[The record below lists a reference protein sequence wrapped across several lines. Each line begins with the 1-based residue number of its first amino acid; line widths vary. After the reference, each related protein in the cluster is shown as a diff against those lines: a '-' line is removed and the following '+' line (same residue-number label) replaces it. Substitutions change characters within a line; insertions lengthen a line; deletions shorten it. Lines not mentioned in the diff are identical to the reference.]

1 MGPAEWREGAI
12 PSDSSDPFLEGQ
24 SASGSSAVL
33 PCPTDYLTF
42 NLAVSDASISVF
54 GYSRGIIEIFNVFR
68 DDGFIITSIW
78 TCQVDGFLTLLFGLA
93 SINTLTVISVTRYI
107 KGCHPE
113 RDRMYGTCEI
123 DWAKANFSTIYKS
136 YIISIFIC
144 CFFLPVTVMVFSYV
158 SIINTVK
165 LSHALTG
172 LGDPTDR
179 QRRIERD
186 VTRVSIVICTAFIIA
201 WSPYAVISIWSAYGH
216 PVPNLTSILASLFAK
231 SASFYNPIIYF
242 GMSSKFRKDIF
253 ILFHCSKEVKD
264 PVKLKRFKNLKPKQP
279 QPSQK
284 EEKYAPEMHPAPSP
298 DSGVGSPTNTPPPAN
313 REVYFGILDTP
324 SNNPNIECDRFTDDY
339 TTQANQM
346 TRDLWSVESKA
357 LGSQSLMVLS
367 GSVLGPVP
375 LNICIDYLDMGI
387 ECTFSKFPDDTKL
400 AENVD
405 PLEEAKVCTK
415 TVGKKIVE
423 GAKPPPLN
431 WERTVS
437 SLTWQINVYI
447 DSHGFLKKDYLNG
460 KWLKTREGLCPKIFE
475 YIYQH
480 LQCSL
485 ATHLDFALLTMK
497 ATVIATFFGVFLT
510 CTYTAKEVTK
520 KTKKAK
526 LYVPQIDCD
535 VKAGKIINPEFIAK
549 CPPGCQDV
557 KYRVYGT
564 DIYASF
570 SSVCNA
576 AIHSGIIDNTG
587 GKILVQKVAGH
598 SGYRGSFSNGVRS
611 LSLPRWRESFLVSEP
626 KKPEQDLKGTKSA
639 DTAKTSEK
647 ASDQGSSSVH
657 PAYASVVAA
666 AASFSTKEELNPKP
680 LESISQGNQNCKV
693 DLSFLMDGSWSIGKR
708 RFQLQKRFL
717 GNVAQALGIG
727 SAGPLMGIVQY
738 GDDPSTEFNL
748 KSYANSKDLRNAIE
762 KIQQKGGLSNVG
774 KALSFVN
781 KNFFLDANGNRG
793 GAPNVVVVM
802 VDGWPTDRVEE
813 ASRLARES
821 GINIFFVT
829 VEAAAQSEKQNVIEP
844 NFVDKAVCR
853 TNGFYSINVPSW
865 FSLHKAVQPLVKR
878 VCDTD
883 RLACSKTCLNAA
895 DIGFVI
901 DGSSSVGTGNFRT
914 VLQFVANISKE
925 FEISDTDTRIGA
937 VQYTYEQRLE
947 FSFDK
952 YSTKQDVLNAIKR
965 ISYWSGGTSTG
976 AAISYASEQLFSK
989 SKPNKRKIMILITDG
1004 RSYDDVSLPAMAA
1017 HQNGVIAY
1025 SIGVA
1030 WAAPDELEAIA
1041 SDPAKEHS
1049 FFVDEFDNLYR
1060 YVNQLIQNICTEFNS
1075 QPRN

>member
-1 MGPAEWREGAI
+1 MR
-12 PSDSSDPFLEGQ
+12 
-24 SASGSSAVL
+24 
-33 PCPTDYLTF
+33 
-42 NLAVSDASISVF
+42 
-54 GYSRGIIEIFNVFR
+54 
-68 DDGFIITSIW
+68 
-78 TCQVDGFLTLLFGLA
+78 
-93 SINTLTVISVTRYI
+93 
-107 KGCHPE
+107 
-113 RDRMYGTCEI
+113 
-123 DWAKANFSTIYKS
+123 
-136 YIISIFIC
+136 
-144 CFFLPVTVMVFSYV
+144 
-158 SIINTVK
+158 
-165 LSHALTG
+165 
-172 LGDPTDR
+172 
-179 QRRIERD
+179 
-186 VTRVSIVICTAFIIA
+186 
-201 WSPYAVISIWSAYGH
+201 
-216 PVPNLTSILASLFAK
+216 
-231 SASFYNPIIYF
+231 
-242 GMSSKFRKDIF
+242 
-253 ILFHCSKEVKD
+253 
-264 PVKLKRFKNLKPKQP
+264 
-279 QPSQK
+279 
-284 EEKYAPEMHPAPSP
+284 
-298 DSGVGSPTNTPPPAN
+298 
-313 REVYFGILDTP
+313 
-324 SNNPNIECDRFTDDY
+324 
-339 TTQANQM
+339 
-346 TRDLWSVESKA
+346 
-357 LGSQSLMVLS
+357 
-367 GSVLGPVP
+367 
-375 LNICIDYLDMGI
+375 
-387 ECTFSKFPDDTKL
+387 
-400 AENVD
+400 
-405 PLEEAKVCTK
+405 
-415 TVGKKIVE
+415 
-423 GAKPPPLN
+423 
-431 WERTVS
+431 
-437 SLTWQINVYI
+437 
-447 DSHGFLKKDYLNG
+447 
-460 KWLKTREGLCPKIFE
+460 
-475 YIYQH
+475 
-480 LQCSL
+480 
-485 ATHLDFALLTMK
+485 

-510 CTYTAKEVTK
+510 CTYTAKEATK

-557 KYRVYGT
+557 KHRVYGT

-587 GKILVQKVAGH
+587 GKVLVQKVAGH

-611 LSLPRWRESFLVSEP
+611 LSLPRWRESFLVSEGKPRKGVTYPSTLEYSSSKSTAVKSEP

-639 DTAKTSEK
+639 DVSNTSEK
-647 ASDQGSSSVH
+647 ASDQGDTARKERQTTPVPTPGTEMATTTPTATTTTTEPSTTVPQPTTAPAAPRTTAAPAKARPGLHRGRDMGSSSVH

-666 AASFSTKEELNPKP
+666 AARQVQAAQGRGQNTAFRGTSTSANTRNILLHNTAMEIDSWKPGLSLFDTGFSSKEELNPKP

-748 KSYANSKDLRNAIE
+748 KTYANSKDLRNAIE

-829 VEAAAQSEKQNVIEP
+829 VEAAAQSEKQNVVEP

-853 TNGFYSINVPSW
+853 TSGFYSINVPSW
-865 FSLHKAVQPLVKR
+865 FSLHKVVQPLVKR
-878 VCDTD
+878 VCDTE

-1004 RSYDDVSLPAMAA
+1004 RSYDDVSVPAMAA

-1049 FFVDEFDNLYR
+1049 FFVDDFDNLYR

>member
-1 MGPAEWREGAI
+1 
-12 PSDSSDPFLEGQ
+12 L
-24 SASGSSAVL
+24 
-33 PCPTDYLTF
+33 
-42 NLAVSDASISVF
+42 
-54 GYSRGIIEIFNVFR
+54 
-68 DDGFIITSIW
+68 
-78 TCQVDGFLTLLFGLA
+78 
-93 SINTLTVISVTRYI
+93 
-107 KGCHPE
+107 
-113 RDRMYGTCEI
+113 
-123 DWAKANFSTIYKS
+123 
-136 YIISIFIC
+136 
-144 CFFLPVTVMVFSYV
+144 
-158 SIINTVK
+158 
-165 LSHALTG
+165 
-172 LGDPTDR
+172 
-179 QRRIERD
+179 
-186 VTRVSIVICTAFIIA
+186 
-201 WSPYAVISIWSAYGH
+201 
-216 PVPNLTSILASLFAK
+216 
-231 SASFYNPIIYF
+231 
-242 GMSSKFRKDIF
+242 
-253 ILFHCSKEVKD
+253 
-264 PVKLKRFKNLKPKQP
+264 
-279 QPSQK
+279 
-284 EEKYAPEMHPAPSP
+284 
-298 DSGVGSPTNTPPPAN
+298 
-313 REVYFGILDTP
+313 
-324 SNNPNIECDRFTDDY
+324 
-339 TTQANQM
+339 
-346 TRDLWSVESKA
+346 
-357 LGSQSLMVLS
+357 
-367 GSVLGPVP
+367 
-375 LNICIDYLDMGI
+375 
-387 ECTFSKFPDDTKL
+387 
-400 AENVD
+400 
-405 PLEEAKVCTK
+405 
-415 TVGKKIVE
+415 
-423 GAKPPPLN
+423 
-431 WERTVS
+431 
-437 SLTWQINVYI
+437 
-447 DSHGFLKKDYLNG
+447 
-460 KWLKTREGLCPKIFE
+460 
-475 YIYQH
+475 
-480 LQCSL
+480 
-485 ATHLDFALLTMK
+485 
-497 ATVIATFFGVFLT
+497 GVFLI
-510 CTYTAKEVTK
+510 CSYAAKEAAR

-611 LSLPRWRESFLVSEP
+611 LSLPRWRESFLVSEG
-626 KKPEQDLKGTKSA
+626 KPRKGVTYPS
-639 DTAKTSEK
+639 TLEY
-647 ASDQGSSSVH
+647 SSSKSTIVKSGNDRVNVITGDAIRKEH
-657 PAYASVVAA
+657 QTPPVPTPATQMATTTPTPTTTTTDPSTTTPKPTTTAATTRTTTLAA
-666 AASFSTKEELNPKP
+666 AAKTRPGLHRFRNIAFRGTSTSASNRNILQTNTGLQRQEPVAAFRRAAGSPAHLGQPPSTHQQSLSFLSLGFSSKEKLNPKP
-680 LESISQGNQNCKV
+680 LESISQGNPNCKV

-708 RFQLQKRFL
+708 RFQLQKQFL
-717 GNVAQALGIG
+717 GNVAQALGIS
-727 SAGPLMGIVQY
+727 SAGPLMGVVQY

-748 KSYANSKDLRNAIE
+748 KTYVNSKDVRNAIE
-762 KIQQKGGLSNVG
+762 KITQKGGLSNVG

-829 VEAAAQSEKQNVIEP
+829 IEAAAESEKQNVIEP
-844 NFVDKAVCR
+844 DFVDKAVCR

-865 FSLHKAVQPLVKR
+865 FSLHKVVQPLVKR

-883 RLACSKTCLNAA
+883 RLVCSKTCLNSA

-952 YSTKQDVLNAIKR
+952 YSTKQDVLSAIKR

-1004 RSYDDVSLPAMAA
+1004 RSYDDVRVPAMAA

-1030 WAAPDELEAIA
+1030 WAAQDELEAIA
-1041 SDPAKEHS
+1041 TDPDKEHA

-1060 YVNQLIQNICTEFNS
+1060 FVNQLIQNICTEFNS

>member
-1 MGPAEWREGAI
+1 A
-12 PSDSSDPFLEGQ
+12 
-24 SASGSSAVL
+24 
-33 PCPTDYLTF
+33 
-42 NLAVSDASISVF
+42 
-54 GYSRGIIEIFNVFR
+54 
-68 DDGFIITSIW
+68 
-78 TCQVDGFLTLLFGLA
+78 LF
-93 SINTLTVISVTRYI
+93 
-107 KGCHPE
+107 
-113 RDRMYGTCEI
+113 
-123 DWAKANFSTIYKS
+123 
-136 YIISIFIC
+136 
-144 CFFLPVTVMVFSYV
+144 
-158 SIINTVK
+158 
-165 LSHALTG
+165 
-172 LGDPTDR
+172 
-179 QRRIERD
+179 
-186 VTRVSIVICTAFIIA
+186 
-201 WSPYAVISIWSAYGH
+201 
-216 PVPNLTSILASLFAK
+216 
-231 SASFYNPIIYF
+231 
-242 GMSSKFRKDIF
+242 
-253 ILFHCSKEVKD
+253 
-264 PVKLKRFKNLKPKQP
+264 
-279 QPSQK
+279 
-284 EEKYAPEMHPAPSP
+284 
-298 DSGVGSPTNTPPPAN
+298 
-313 REVYFGILDTP
+313 
-324 SNNPNIECDRFTDDY
+324 
-339 TTQANQM
+339 
-346 TRDLWSVESKA
+346 
-357 LGSQSLMVLS
+357 
-367 GSVLGPVP
+367 
-375 LNICIDYLDMGI
+375 
-387 ECTFSKFPDDTKL
+387 
-400 AENVD
+400 
-405 PLEEAKVCTK
+405 
-415 TVGKKIVE
+415 
-423 GAKPPPLN
+423 
-431 WERTVS
+431 
-437 SLTWQINVYI
+437 
-447 DSHGFLKKDYLNG
+447 
-460 KWLKTREGLCPKIFE
+460 
-475 YIYQH
+475 
-480 LQCSL
+480 
-485 ATHLDFALLTMK
+485 TMK
-497 ATVIATFFGVFLT
+497 ATVIAIFFGVFLT
-510 CTYTAKEVTK
+510 CTYTAKEATK

-611 LSLPRWRESFLVSEP
+611 LSLPRWRESFLVSEG
-626 KKPEQDLKGTKSA
+626 KPRKGVTYPS
-639 DTAKTSEK
+639 TLEY
-647 ASDQGSSSVH
+647 SSSKSTAVKSGNDRVH
-657 PAYASVVAA
+657 VPTGDAVRKEYQTTPVPTPATQMATTTATPTTTMTDPSTTAPQPTTTPAATRTTAA
-666 AASFSTKEELNPKP
+666 AAKTRPGLHRVRDMAFRGASTSASSRTILRHNTGVQRQEPVATFQRAAGSPAHLAMETDSWKPGLSLFDTGFSSKEELNPKP
-680 LESISQGNQNCKV
+680 LEPISQGNQNCKV

-748 KSYANSKDLRNAIE
+748 KTYANSKDLRNAIE

-829 VEAAAQSEKQNVIEP
+829 VEAAAQNEKQNVIEP
-844 NFVDKAVCR
+844 NFVDKVLMCR
-853 TNGFYSINVPSW
+853 TSGFYSINVPSW
-865 FSLHKAVQPLVKR
+865 FSLHKVVQPLVKR

-883 RLACSKTCLNAA
+883 QLVCSKTCLNSA

-901 DGSSSVGTGNFRT
+901 DGSSSVGTSNFRT

-1004 RSYDDVSLPAMAA
+1004 RSYDDVSMPAMAA

-1041 SDPAKEHS
+1041 TDPDKEHS

>member
-1 MGPAEWREGAI
+1 MR
-12 PSDSSDPFLEGQ
+12 
-24 SASGSSAVL
+24 
-33 PCPTDYLTF
+33 
-42 NLAVSDASISVF
+42 
-54 GYSRGIIEIFNVFR
+54 
-68 DDGFIITSIW
+68 
-78 TCQVDGFLTLLFGLA
+78 
-93 SINTLTVISVTRYI
+93 
-107 KGCHPE
+107 
-113 RDRMYGTCEI
+113 
-123 DWAKANFSTIYKS
+123 
-136 YIISIFIC
+136 
-144 CFFLPVTVMVFSYV
+144 
-158 SIINTVK
+158 
-165 LSHALTG
+165 
-172 LGDPTDR
+172 
-179 QRRIERD
+179 
-186 VTRVSIVICTAFIIA
+186 
-201 WSPYAVISIWSAYGH
+201 
-216 PVPNLTSILASLFAK
+216 
-231 SASFYNPIIYF
+231 
-242 GMSSKFRKDIF
+242 
-253 ILFHCSKEVKD
+253 
-264 PVKLKRFKNLKPKQP
+264 
-279 QPSQK
+279 
-284 EEKYAPEMHPAPSP
+284 
-298 DSGVGSPTNTPPPAN
+298 
-313 REVYFGILDTP
+313 
-324 SNNPNIECDRFTDDY
+324 
-339 TTQANQM
+339 
-346 TRDLWSVESKA
+346 
-357 LGSQSLMVLS
+357 
-367 GSVLGPVP
+367 
-375 LNICIDYLDMGI
+375 
-387 ECTFSKFPDDTKL
+387 
-400 AENVD
+400 
-405 PLEEAKVCTK
+405 
-415 TVGKKIVE
+415 
-423 GAKPPPLN
+423 
-431 WERTVS
+431 
-437 SLTWQINVYI
+437 
-447 DSHGFLKKDYLNG
+447 
-460 KWLKTREGLCPKIFE
+460 
-475 YIYQH
+475 
-480 LQCSL
+480 
-485 ATHLDFALLTMK
+485 

-510 CTYTAKEVTK
+510 CTYTAKEATK

-557 KYRVYGT
+557 KHRVYGT

-587 GKILVQKVAGH
+587 GKVLVQKVAGH

-611 LSLPRWRESFLVSEP
+611 LSLPRWRESFLVSEGKPRKGVTYPSTLEYSSSKSTAVKSEP

-639 DTAKTSEK
+639 DTANTSEK
-647 ASDQGSSSVH
+647 ASDQGDTARKERQTTPGPTPGTEMATTTPTATTTTTEPSTTVPQPTTAPAAPRATAAPAKARPGLHRGRDMGSSSVH

-666 AASFSTKEELNPKP
+666 AASKYAMEIDSWKPGLSLFDTGFSSKEELNPKP

-748 KSYANSKDLRNAIE
+748 KTYANSKDLRNAIE

-829 VEAAAQSEKQNVIEP
+829 VEAAAQSEKQNVVEP

-853 TNGFYSINVPSW
+853 TSGFYSINVPSW
-865 FSLHKAVQPLVKR
+865 FSLHKVVQPLVKR
-878 VCDTD
+878 VCDTE

-1004 RSYDDVSLPAMAA
+1004 RSYDDVSVPAMAA

-1041 SDPAKEHS
+1041 SDPAKDHS
-1049 FFVDEFDNLYR
+1049 FFVDDFDNLYR

>member
-1 MGPAEWREGAI
+1 
-12 PSDSSDPFLEGQ
+12 
-24 SASGSSAVL
+24 
-33 PCPTDYLTF
+33 
-42 NLAVSDASISVF
+42 
-54 GYSRGIIEIFNVFR
+54 
-68 DDGFIITSIW
+68 
-78 TCQVDGFLTLLFGLA
+78 
-93 SINTLTVISVTRYI
+93 
-107 KGCHPE
+107 
-113 RDRMYGTCEI
+113 
-123 DWAKANFSTIYKS
+123 
-136 YIISIFIC
+136 
-144 CFFLPVTVMVFSYV
+144 
-158 SIINTVK
+158 
-165 LSHALTG
+165 
-172 LGDPTDR
+172 
-179 QRRIERD
+179 
-186 VTRVSIVICTAFIIA
+186 
-201 WSPYAVISIWSAYGH
+201 
-216 PVPNLTSILASLFAK
+216 
-231 SASFYNPIIYF
+231 
-242 GMSSKFRKDIF
+242 
-253 ILFHCSKEVKD
+253 
-264 PVKLKRFKNLKPKQP
+264 
-279 QPSQK
+279 
-284 EEKYAPEMHPAPSP
+284 
-298 DSGVGSPTNTPPPAN
+298 
-313 REVYFGILDTP
+313 
-324 SNNPNIECDRFTDDY
+324 
-339 TTQANQM
+339 
-346 TRDLWSVESKA
+346 
-357 LGSQSLMVLS
+357 
-367 GSVLGPVP
+367 
-375 LNICIDYLDMGI
+375 
-387 ECTFSKFPDDTKL
+387 
-400 AENVD
+400 
-405 PLEEAKVCTK
+405 
-415 TVGKKIVE
+415 
-423 GAKPPPLN
+423 
-431 WERTVS
+431 
-437 SLTWQINVYI
+437 
-447 DSHGFLKKDYLNG
+447 
-460 KWLKTREGLCPKIFE
+460 
-475 YIYQH
+475 
-480 LQCSL
+480 
-485 ATHLDFALLTMK
+485 LLTMK
-497 ATVIATFFGVFLT
+497 ATAIATFFGVFLT
-510 CTYTAKEVTK
+510 CTYTAKEATK
-520 KTKKAK
+520 KPKKPK

-570 SSVCNA
+570 SSICNA

-598 SGYRGSFSNGVRS
+598 SAYRGSFSNGVRS
-611 LSLPRWRESFLVSEP
+611 LSLPRWRESFLVSEG
-626 KKPEQDLKGTKSA
+626 KPRKGVTYPS
-639 DTAKTSEK
+639 TLEY
-647 ASDQGSSSVH
+647 SSSKSTAVKSGNDH
-657 PAYASVVAA
+657 VNVLTGDAIRKEYQTSPVPTPATQMATTTPTPTTTTTDPSTTVPQPTTTPATTRTTAA
-666 AASFSTKEELNPKP
+666 AAKTRPGLHRVRDMAFRGTSTSTSNRNIVRHNTGIQRQEPVATFQRAAGSPAHLAMETDSWKPGLSLFDTGFSSKEELNPKP

-727 SAGPLMGIVQY
+727 SAGPLMGIIQY

-748 KSYANSKDLRNAIE
+748 KTYANSKDLRNAIE

-793 GAPNVVVVM
+793 GAPNVVVVV
-802 VDGWPTDRVEE
+802 VDGWPTDQVEE

-829 VEAAAQSEKQNVIEP
+829 VEAAAQNEKQNVIEP

-865 FSLHKAVQPLVKR
+865 FSLHKVVQPLVKR

-883 RLACSKTCLNAA
+883 RLVCSKTCLNSA

-901 DGSSSVGTGNFRT
+901 DGSSSVGTSNFRT

-925 FEISDTDTRIGA
+925 FEISDTDTRVGA

-952 YSTKQDVLNAIKR
+952 YSTKEDVLSAIKR

-1004 RSYDDVSLPAMAA
+1004 RSYDDVSVPAMEA
-1017 HQNGVIAY
+1017 HRNGVIAY

-1041 SDPAKEHS
+1041 TDPHKEHS

>member
-1 MGPAEWREGAI
+1 M
-12 PSDSSDPFLEGQ
+12 
-24 SASGSSAVL
+24 
-33 PCPTDYLTF
+33 
-42 NLAVSDASISVF
+42 
-54 GYSRGIIEIFNVFR
+54 
-68 DDGFIITSIW
+68 
-78 TCQVDGFLTLLFGLA
+78 
-93 SINTLTVISVTRYI
+93 
-107 KGCHPE
+107 
-113 RDRMYGTCEI
+113 
-123 DWAKANFSTIYKS
+123 
-136 YIISIFIC
+136 
-144 CFFLPVTVMVFSYV
+144 
-158 SIINTVK
+158 
-165 LSHALTG
+165 
-172 LGDPTDR
+172 
-179 QRRIERD
+179 
-186 VTRVSIVICTAFIIA
+186 
-201 WSPYAVISIWSAYGH
+201 
-216 PVPNLTSILASLFAK
+216 
-231 SASFYNPIIYF
+231 
-242 GMSSKFRKDIF
+242 
-253 ILFHCSKEVKD
+253 
-264 PVKLKRFKNLKPKQP
+264 
-279 QPSQK
+279 
-284 EEKYAPEMHPAPSP
+284 
-298 DSGVGSPTNTPPPAN
+298 
-313 REVYFGILDTP
+313 
-324 SNNPNIECDRFTDDY
+324 
-339 TTQANQM
+339 
-346 TRDLWSVESKA
+346 
-357 LGSQSLMVLS
+357 
-367 GSVLGPVP
+367 
-375 LNICIDYLDMGI
+375 
-387 ECTFSKFPDDTKL
+387 
-400 AENVD
+400 
-405 PLEEAKVCTK
+405 K
-415 TVGKKIVE
+415 T
-423 GAKPPPLN
+423 
-431 WERTVS
+431 
-437 SLTWQINVYI
+437 
-447 DSHGFLKKDYLNG
+447 
-460 KWLKTREGLCPKIFE
+460 
-475 YIYQH
+475 
-480 LQCSL
+480 
-485 ATHLDFALLTMK
+485 
-497 ATVIATFFGVFLT
+497 TVIAIFFGVFLT
-510 CTYTAKEVTK
+510 CTYAAKEATRRM
-520 KTKKAK
+520 KKAK

-611 LSLPRWRESFLVSEP
+611 LSLPRWRESFLVSEGKPRKGVTYPSTLEYSSSKSTAVKSEP
-626 KKPEQDLKGTKSA
+626 KKPEQDLKIMKSA
-639 DTAKTSEK
+639 DSTNTSEK
-647 ASDQGSSSVH
+647 AAEQGDTVHKEYQTSPMPTPATQMATTTPTPTTTTMDPSTTTPKPTTTPATTRTTTVAAAAKTRPGLHRVRDIGSSSVH
-657 PAYASVVAA
+657 PAYSSVVAA
-666 AASFSTKEELNPKP
+666 ASRQVQAAQGRGQNTAFRGTSTSASNRNILRPSTGIQRQEPVAAFRRADGSPSHLGFSSKEELNPKP
-680 LESISQGNQNCKV
+680 PESISQGNPNCKI

-748 KSYANSKDLRNAIE
+748 KTHTNSKDLRNAIE
-762 KIQQKGGLSNVG
+762 KIPQRGGLSNAG

-793 GAPNVVVVM
+793 GAPNVVVVV
-802 VDGWPTDRVEE
+802 VDGWPTDQVEE

-829 VEAAAQSEKQNVIEP
+829 VEAATEIEKQNVIEP

-865 FSLHKAVQPLVKR
+865 FSLYKVVQPLVKR

-883 RLACSKTCLNAA
+883 RLACSKTCLNSA

-952 YSTKQDVLNAIKR
+952 YSTKQDVLSAIKR

-976 AAISYASEQLFSK
+976 AAISYATEQLFSK

-1004 RSYDDVSLPAMAA
+1004 RSYDDVSVPAMAA

-1030 WAAPDELEAIA
+1030 WAAQDELEAIA
-1041 SDPAKEHS
+1041 TDPDKEHS

-1060 YVNQLIQNICTEFNS
+1060 FVNQLIQNICTEFNS

>member
-1 MGPAEWREGAI
+1 
-12 PSDSSDPFLEGQ
+12 FL
-24 SASGSSAVL
+24 
-33 PCPTDYLTF
+33 
-42 NLAVSDASISVF
+42 
-54 GYSRGIIEIFNVFR
+54 
-68 DDGFIITSIW
+68 
-78 TCQVDGFLTLLFGLA
+78 
-93 SINTLTVISVTRYI
+93 
-107 KGCHPE
+107 
-113 RDRMYGTCEI
+113 
-123 DWAKANFSTIYKS
+123 
-136 YIISIFIC
+136 
-144 CFFLPVTVMVFSYV
+144 
-158 SIINTVK
+158 
-165 LSHALTG
+165 
-172 LGDPTDR
+172 
-179 QRRIERD
+179 
-186 VTRVSIVICTAFIIA
+186 
-201 WSPYAVISIWSAYGH
+201 
-216 PVPNLTSILASLFAK
+216 
-231 SASFYNPIIYF
+231 
-242 GMSSKFRKDIF
+242 
-253 ILFHCSKEVKD
+253 
-264 PVKLKRFKNLKPKQP
+264 
-279 QPSQK
+279 
-284 EEKYAPEMHPAPSP
+284 
-298 DSGVGSPTNTPPPAN
+298 
-313 REVYFGILDTP
+313 
-324 SNNPNIECDRFTDDY
+324 
-339 TTQANQM
+339 
-346 TRDLWSVESKA
+346 
-357 LGSQSLMVLS
+357 
-367 GSVLGPVP
+367 
-375 LNICIDYLDMGI
+375 
-387 ECTFSKFPDDTKL
+387 
-400 AENVD
+400 
-405 PLEEAKVCTK
+405 
-415 TVGKKIVE
+415 
-423 GAKPPPLN
+423 
-431 WERTVS
+431 
-437 SLTWQINVYI
+437 
-447 DSHGFLKKDYLNG
+447 
-460 KWLKTREGLCPKIFE
+460 
-475 YIYQH
+475 
-480 LQCSL
+480 
-485 ATHLDFALLTMK
+485 
-497 ATVIATFFGVFLT
+497 GVFLT
-510 CTYTAKEVTK
+510 CTYTAKEATK

-611 LSLPRWRESFLVSEP
+611 LSLPRWRESFLVSEG
-626 KKPEQDLKGTKSA
+626 KPRKGVTYP
-639 DTAKTSEK
+639 TTLEY
-647 ASDQGSSSVH
+647 SSSKSTTVKSGNVNVPTGDTVRKENQTTPVPT
-657 PAYASVVAA
+657 PATQMATTTPTPMTTTTDPSTTMPQPTKTPAATRTTAA
-666 AASFSTKEELNPKP
+666 AAKTRPGLHRVRDMGQQFGATASLVMTLLSSCPLASTGIYLTLASLLDHAGVQRQEPVATFQRAASSPAHLAMETDSWKPGLSLFDTGFSSKEELNPKP
-680 LESISQGNQNCKV
+680 LEPISQGNQNCKV

-748 KSYANSKDLRNAIE
+748 KTYANSKDLRNAIE

-853 TNGFYSINVPSW
+853 TSGFYSINVPSW
-865 FSLHKAVQPLVKR
+865 FSLHKVVKPLVKR

-883 RLACSKTCLNAA
+883 RLACSKTCLNSA

-925 FEISDTDTRIGA
+925 FEISGTDTRIGA

-952 YSTKQDVLNAIKR
+952 HSTKQDVLNAIKR

-1004 RSYDDVSLPAMAA
+1004 RSYDDVSMPAMAA

>member
-1 MGPAEWREGAI
+1 MR
-12 PSDSSDPFLEGQ
+12 
-24 SASGSSAVL
+24 
-33 PCPTDYLTF
+33 
-42 NLAVSDASISVF
+42 
-54 GYSRGIIEIFNVFR
+54 
-68 DDGFIITSIW
+68 
-78 TCQVDGFLTLLFGLA
+78 
-93 SINTLTVISVTRYI
+93 
-107 KGCHPE
+107 
-113 RDRMYGTCEI
+113 
-123 DWAKANFSTIYKS
+123 
-136 YIISIFIC
+136 
-144 CFFLPVTVMVFSYV
+144 
-158 SIINTVK
+158 
-165 LSHALTG
+165 
-172 LGDPTDR
+172 
-179 QRRIERD
+179 
-186 VTRVSIVICTAFIIA
+186 
-201 WSPYAVISIWSAYGH
+201 
-216 PVPNLTSILASLFAK
+216 
-231 SASFYNPIIYF
+231 
-242 GMSSKFRKDIF
+242 
-253 ILFHCSKEVKD
+253 
-264 PVKLKRFKNLKPKQP
+264 
-279 QPSQK
+279 
-284 EEKYAPEMHPAPSP
+284 
-298 DSGVGSPTNTPPPAN
+298 
-313 REVYFGILDTP
+313 
-324 SNNPNIECDRFTDDY
+324 
-339 TTQANQM
+339 
-346 TRDLWSVESKA
+346 
-357 LGSQSLMVLS
+357 
-367 GSVLGPVP
+367 
-375 LNICIDYLDMGI
+375 
-387 ECTFSKFPDDTKL
+387 
-400 AENVD
+400 
-405 PLEEAKVCTK
+405 
-415 TVGKKIVE
+415 
-423 GAKPPPLN
+423 
-431 WERTVS
+431 
-437 SLTWQINVYI
+437 
-447 DSHGFLKKDYLNG
+447 
-460 KWLKTREGLCPKIFE
+460 
-475 YIYQH
+475 
-480 LQCSL
+480 
-485 ATHLDFALLTMK
+485 

-510 CTYTAKEVTK
+510 CTYTAKEATK

-557 KYRVYGT
+557 KHRVYGT

-587 GKILVQKVAGH
+587 GKVLVQKVAGH

-611 LSLPRWRESFLVSEP
+611 LSLPRWRESFLVSEGKPRKGVSYPSTLEYSSSKSTAVKSEP
-626 KKPEQDLKGTKSA
+626 KKTEQDLKGTKSA
-639 DTAKTSEK
+639 DISNTSEK
-647 ASDQGSSSVH
+647 ASDQGDTARKEHQTTPVPTPGTEMATTTPTATTMTTEPSTTVPQPTTAPAAPRTTAAPAKARPGLHRGRDMGSSSVH

-666 AASFSTKEELNPKP
+666 AARQVQAAQGRGQNTAMEIDSWKPGLSLFDTGFSSKEELNPKP

-748 KSYANSKDLRNAIE
+748 KTYANSKDLRNAIE

-829 VEAAAQSEKQNVIEP
+829 VEAAAQSEKQNVVEP

-853 TNGFYSINVPSW
+853 TSGFYSINVPSW
-865 FSLHKAVQPLVKR
+865 FSLHKVVQPLVKR
-878 VCDTD
+878 VCDTE

-1004 RSYDDVSLPAMAA
+1004 RSYDDVSVPAMAA

-1049 FFVDEFDNLYR
+1049 FFVDDFDNLYR

>member
-1 MGPAEWREGAI
+1 
-12 PSDSSDPFLEGQ
+12 
-24 SASGSSAVL
+24 
-33 PCPTDYLTF
+33 
-42 NLAVSDASISVF
+42 
-54 GYSRGIIEIFNVFR
+54 
-68 DDGFIITSIW
+68 
-78 TCQVDGFLTLLFGLA
+78 
-93 SINTLTVISVTRYI
+93 
-107 KGCHPE
+107 
-113 RDRMYGTCEI
+113 
-123 DWAKANFSTIYKS
+123 
-136 YIISIFIC
+136 
-144 CFFLPVTVMVFSYV
+144 
-158 SIINTVK
+158 
-165 LSHALTG
+165 
-172 LGDPTDR
+172 
-179 QRRIERD
+179 
-186 VTRVSIVICTAFIIA
+186 
-201 WSPYAVISIWSAYGH
+201 
-216 PVPNLTSILASLFAK
+216 
-231 SASFYNPIIYF
+231 
-242 GMSSKFRKDIF
+242 
-253 ILFHCSKEVKD
+253 
-264 PVKLKRFKNLKPKQP
+264 
-279 QPSQK
+279 
-284 EEKYAPEMHPAPSP
+284 
-298 DSGVGSPTNTPPPAN
+298 
-313 REVYFGILDTP
+313 
-324 SNNPNIECDRFTDDY
+324 
-339 TTQANQM
+339 
-346 TRDLWSVESKA
+346 
-357 LGSQSLMVLS
+357 
-367 GSVLGPVP
+367 
-375 LNICIDYLDMGI
+375 
-387 ECTFSKFPDDTKL
+387 
-400 AENVD
+400 
-405 PLEEAKVCTK
+405 
-415 TVGKKIVE
+415 
-423 GAKPPPLN
+423 
-431 WERTVS
+431 
-437 SLTWQINVYI
+437 
-447 DSHGFLKKDYLNG
+447 
-460 KWLKTREGLCPKIFE
+460 
-475 YIYQH
+475 
-480 LQCSL
+480 
-485 ATHLDFALLTMK
+485 
-497 ATVIATFFGVFLT
+497 
-510 CTYTAKEVTK
+510 
-520 KTKKAK
+520 
-526 LYVPQIDCD
+526 
-535 VKAGKIINPEFIAK
+535 GKIINPEFIAK

-557 KYRVYGT
+557 KHRVYGT

-576 AIHSGIIDNTG
+576 AIHSGIIDNSG
-587 GKILVQKVAGH
+587 GKVLVQKVAGH

-611 LSLPRWRESFLVSEP
+611 LSLPRWRESFLVSGTALGWAFAAC
-626 KKPEQDLKGTKSA
+626 KKDSNQKALKILSVFLYL
-639 DTAKTSEK
+639 S
-647 ASDQGSSSVH
+647 SD
-657 PAYASVVAA
+657 
-666 AASFSTKEELNPKP
+666 
-680 LESISQGNQNCKV
+680 CKV

-748 KSYANSKDLRNAIE
+748 KTYANSKDLRNAIE

-829 VEAAAQSEKQNVIEP
+829 VEAAAQSEKQNVVEP

-853 TNGFYSINVPSW
+853 TSGFYSINVPSW
-865 FSLHKAVQPLVKR
+865 FSLHKVVQPLVKR
-878 VCDTD
+878 VCDTE

-1004 RSYDDVSLPAMAA
+1004 RSYDDVSVPAMAA

-1049 FFVDEFDNLYR
+1049 FFVDDFDNLYR

>member
-1 MGPAEWREGAI
+1 
-12 PSDSSDPFLEGQ
+12 
-24 SASGSSAVL
+24 
-33 PCPTDYLTF
+33 
-42 NLAVSDASISVF
+42 
-54 GYSRGIIEIFNVFR
+54 
-68 DDGFIITSIW
+68 
-78 TCQVDGFLTLLFGLA
+78 
-93 SINTLTVISVTRYI
+93 
-107 KGCHPE
+107 
-113 RDRMYGTCEI
+113 
-123 DWAKANFSTIYKS
+123 
-136 YIISIFIC
+136 
-144 CFFLPVTVMVFSYV
+144 
-158 SIINTVK
+158 
-165 LSHALTG
+165 
-172 LGDPTDR
+172 
-179 QRRIERD
+179 
-186 VTRVSIVICTAFIIA
+186 
-201 WSPYAVISIWSAYGH
+201 
-216 PVPNLTSILASLFAK
+216 
-231 SASFYNPIIYF
+231 
-242 GMSSKFRKDIF
+242 
-253 ILFHCSKEVKD
+253 
-264 PVKLKRFKNLKPKQP
+264 
-279 QPSQK
+279 
-284 EEKYAPEMHPAPSP
+284 
-298 DSGVGSPTNTPPPAN
+298 
-313 REVYFGILDTP
+313 
-324 SNNPNIECDRFTDDY
+324 
-339 TTQANQM
+339 
-346 TRDLWSVESKA
+346 
-357 LGSQSLMVLS
+357 
-367 GSVLGPVP
+367 
-375 LNICIDYLDMGI
+375 
-387 ECTFSKFPDDTKL
+387 
-400 AENVD
+400 
-405 PLEEAKVCTK
+405 
-415 TVGKKIVE
+415 
-423 GAKPPPLN
+423 
-431 WERTVS
+431 
-437 SLTWQINVYI
+437 
-447 DSHGFLKKDYLNG
+447 
-460 KWLKTREGLCPKIFE
+460 
-475 YIYQH
+475 
-480 LQCSL
+480 
-485 ATHLDFALLTMK
+485 MK

-510 CTYTAKEVTK
+510 CTYTAKDATK

-611 LSLPRWRESFLVSEP
+611 LSLPRWRESFLVSEGKPRKGVTYPTTLEYSSSKSTTVKSEP
-626 KKPEQDLKGTKSA
+626 KKPEQDLKGMKSA
-639 DTAKTSEK
+639 DTANTSEK
-647 ASDQGSSSVH
+647 ALEEGDTVRKENQTTPVPTPATQMATTTPTPMTTTTDPSTTMPQPTKTPAATRTTAAAAKTRPGLHRVRDMGSSSVH

-666 AASFSTKEELNPKP
+666 AATMETDSWKPGLN
-680 LESISQGNQNCKV
+680 LFYTDCKV

-748 KSYANSKDLRNAIE
+748 KTYANSKDLRNAIE

-853 TNGFYSINVPSW
+853 TSGFYSINVPSW
-865 FSLHKAVQPLVKR
+865 FSLHKVVQPLVKR

-883 RLACSKTCLNAA
+883 QLACSKTCLNSA

-952 YSTKQDVLNAIKR
+952 HSTKQDVLNAIKR

-1004 RSYDDVSLPAMAA
+1004 RSYDDVSMPAMAA